1 MSERSAAE
9 AALYQLTKDAVR
21 VTDDDLGRVVAGE
34 PLDDSGPRV
43 DVSFPP
49 TARKTCCSEPPVG

>member
-43 DVSFPP
+43 DVSFP
-49 TARKTCCSEPPVG
+49 ADGAEDLL